1 MIVTTGFF
9 DGVHLGHRA
18 LIRQLVEKSSSIGE
32 ESMIV
37 TFWPH
42 PRNVLQDD
50 ARNLRLLSTLE
61 EKKRMLSD
69 LGVDD
74 VRILNFTKEFSR
86 LSTKEY
92 LSDYVMGQFGATG
105 LLLGYDNRIG
115 SSPSSPDETASVAR
129 GLGLKVMIADS
140 VSAPGDG
147 VISSTKIREALSRG
161 DVVQANSMLGYNY
174 CLFGVVVSG
183 NQLGRTMGFPTA
195 NMQLYEPLKLVP
207 ENGVYAVEVETLG
220 EKYHGMCN
228 IGVRP
233 TVGNDNALTIETNIF
248 DFDKDIYGLDIKIS
262 FVERIRQECRFS
274 GLNALQAQLCRD
286 KRACIS
292 IFG

>member
-18 LIRQLVEKSSSIGE
+18 LIRQLVEKSRSIGE

-92 LSDYVMGQFGATG
+92 LRDYVMGQFGATG

-129 GLGLKVMIADS
+129 ELGLKVMIADS

-161 DVVQANSMLGYNY
+161 NVALANSMLGYDY

-220 EKYHGMCN
+220 EKYRGMCN

-248 DFDKDIYGLDIKIS
+248 DFDKDIYGQIGRAS
-262 FVERIRQECRFS
+262 CRERV
-274 GLNALQAQLCRD
+274 
-286 KRACIS
+286 
-292 IFG
+292 

>member
-286 KRACIS
+286 KRASIS